1 MDSLNLRSHDLLI
14 GQSSDTPSFPSDSGP
29 SSKPMSTIMERPIFV
44 SLQEKKELVPG
55 VKQSRSRGSGSNH
68 TYTVKFYLVDSKGLL
83 HHAATGID
91 GGDSHYEYTNNIGF
105 PPLQCHN
112 KSEVKVWA
120 DQIMRDSQ
128 AGSGYHTDIVH
139 DEVPLNPS
147 LISLPQFVSY
157 SETKDELPD
166 GRHRIQ
172 WFLLDTAGHNH
183 LAVVGIEK
191 ETRDGHYIYS
201 TENIFEK
208 AAPLQAH
215 NQEEVKKWLSW
226 IIGPRTDPLTPHFFS
241 SYRSKT
247 RSKSRSK
254 KKSQISHLKSRGRG
268 RPPRSG
274 GFGAFSGGTSKK
286 GRGNY
291 RAYDLDFDAH
301 NVTAAELRK
310 WLEEEVRRREAKK
323 STALAFM
330 DESIPVLEDEIIERC
345 FKVLESSWPVI
356 SSSGAIDDETLFAT
370 IGALREIAHV
380 RPSLRI
386 AKDEAKVALLRNYML
401 TGPDVTKQAAQRILS
416 GWLISMTNHIEVMMD
431 ESYVE
436 DPRPTLEK
444 IIEDALA
451 FGPMVTNIT
460 KRELEPW
467 ESEVMPP
474 PQFNEYPTMQS
485 IPRPT
490 TMDGDI
496 FDTSRV
502 TTEVQKSSKKEGPT
516 DSCVTFQSAPSST
529 LVEAG
534 VSGVQDF
541 GDSAI
546 LPPFQ
551 QKMAKEGI
559 EY

>member
-1 MDSLNLRSHDLLI
+1 MWD
-14 GQSSDTPSFPSDSGP
+14 
-29 SSKPMSTIMERPIFV
+29 E
-44 SLQEKKELVPG
+44 
-55 VKQSRSRGSGSNH
+55 
-68 TYTVKFYLVDSKGLL
+68 
-83 HHAATGID
+83 
-91 GGDSHYEYTNNIGF
+91 
-105 PPLQCHN
+105 
-112 KSEVKVWA
+112 
-120 DQIMRDSQ
+120 QIMRDSQ

-139 DEVPLNPS
+139 DEVPMNPS

-215 NQEEVKKWLSW
+215 NQEEVKRWLSW
-226 IIGPRTDPLTPHFFS
+226 IIGPRTDPLTPHFHFFS

-247 RSKSRSK
+247 RSKTRSK
-254 KKSQISHLKSRGRG
+254 KKSHVSNFSKSRG

-301 NVTAAELRK
+301 TVTAAELRK
-310 WLEEEVRRREAKK
+310 WLEEEVKRREAKK
-323 STALAFM
+323 AAALAFM
-330 DESIPVLEDEIIERC
+330 DDSIPVFENEIIERC
-345 FKVLESSWPVI
+345 FKVLENSWPMI
-356 SSSGAIDDETLFAT
+356 SASNEIDDENLFAI
-370 IGALREIAHV
+370 IGALREIAHI
-380 RPSLRI
+380 RPSLKI
-386 AKDEAKVALLRNYML
+386 AKDESKVELLRNYMV
-401 TGPDVTKQAAQRILS
+401 TGPDVTKQASQRILS

-444 IIEDALA
+444 IIEDPLT

-467 ESEVMPP
+467 ETEVMPP
-474 PQFNEYPTMQS
+474 PQFNEYPAMQS
-485 IPRPT
+485 IPRT
-490 TMDGDI
+490 STMDGNI
-496 FDTSRV
+496 YETSRV
-502 TTEVQKSSKKEGPT
+502 TTEMQKSSKKEGPT
-516 DSCVTFQSAPSST
+516 ESGVTLQSAPSSA

-534 VSGVQDF
+534 VLGIQDF